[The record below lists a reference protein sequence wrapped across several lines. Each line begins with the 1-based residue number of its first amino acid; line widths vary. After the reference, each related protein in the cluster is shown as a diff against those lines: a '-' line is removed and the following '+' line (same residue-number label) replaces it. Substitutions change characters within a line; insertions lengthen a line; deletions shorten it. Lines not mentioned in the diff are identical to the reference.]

1 MIVQFVNPG
10 KQGFGNAENPY
21 FGGME
26 GQDLTAWYLLKDRLG
41 NVYHETFPDSPS
53 DIRSLSGPEF
63 RRFQQH
69 LMDTVQGRVS
79 EKWFYTHIKPE
90 TNSRLPRVDVLNLL
104 SRYAGAES
112 WMEFKAGVQV
122 DHSDIPAPASDRALS
137 KRLPTI
143 LIGVL
148 IGGVV
153 LIGMG
158 FLLASPKP
166 SKKICLVDGV
176 FGTSIRDSALQVLQ
190 LIEGESPRLLSAQED
205 GCITISR
212 AGEFVRVVAKVPY
225 YRQDTLIRSW
235 KEIQDGESFV
245 LQPDDVAN
253 MVRYFSAAASA
264 DRIKRSSQL
273 TQMIAPDAR
282 MIRMHSDGL
291 TGVEMYARE
300 EFVRYLLVF
309 GQQNLR
315 VLETAYE
322 NGLVSQ
328 LRFIVE

>member
-1 MIVQFVNPG
+1 
-10 KQGFGNAENPY
+10 
-21 FGGME
+21 ME
-26 GQDLTAWYLLKDRLG
+26 GQDLTAWYLLKDQLG
-41 NVYHETFPDSPS
+41 KVYHQAFPDAPV

-90 TNSRLPRVDVLNLL
+90 SNSRLPRVDVLNLL
-104 SRYAGAES
+104 SRYTGADS
-112 WMEFKAGVQV
+112 WMEFKAGVSSV
-122 DHSDIPAPASDRALS
+122 VPAGSSVGTGNRGTRKLPA
-137 KRLPTI
+137 I
-143 LIGVL
+143 LMGVL
-148 IGGVV
+148 IGGAILV
-153 LIGMG
+153 GMG

-166 SKKICLVDGV
+166 TKRICLVDEV
-176 FGTSIRDSALQVLQ
+176 FGTSIRDTALHVLQ

-205 GCITISR
+205 GCISITKS
-212 AGEFVRVVAKVPY
+212 GEFVELVAKVPY

-235 KEIQDGESFV
+235 KEVQDGESFV
-245 LQPDDVAN
+245 LKPDDVAN
-253 MVRYFSAAASA
+253 MVRYFSSSA
-264 DRIKRSSQL
+264 TTDRMKRSSQL

-291 TGVEMYARE
+291 TGVEMYTRE

-322 NGLVSQ
+322 DGLVSQ